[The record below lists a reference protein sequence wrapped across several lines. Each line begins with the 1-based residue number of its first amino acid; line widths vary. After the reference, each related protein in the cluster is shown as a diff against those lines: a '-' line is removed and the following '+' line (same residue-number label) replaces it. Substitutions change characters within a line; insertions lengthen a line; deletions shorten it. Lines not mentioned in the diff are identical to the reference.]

1 MPVVAV
7 VESGE
12 PQLCRGLVF
21 GGGTNAPECQ
31 T

>member
-7 VESGE
+7 VELGE
-12 PQLCRGLVF
+12 PQLRRRLVF